1 MRQDISKKFS
11 SGITRREII
20 AATAIVG
27 ISALSSTTRAQA
39 PYPANGQR
47 LSLIVGATAGSGADL
62 TARLTGAMIE
72 REYSGT
78 QVQVINR
85 PGAGTQV
92 AVQAIADAPADGST
106 FGLVSLPT
114 AITLVLDAERKA
126 RFTRTSFL
134 PIANFA
140 YDPGAIAVRSDSPH
154 KTLKDFIEA
163 AKKAPGTVT
172 VGVTGARGR
181 EHLDVIGVE
190 LASGARFNP
199 VFHNDSGLALNNLLG
214 GSINAVQG
222 SVADFVSQVRAGR
235 VRMLAVF
242 DKNRSP
248 FASDVPTGE
257 SQGFAMFTGTSRGY
271 AFPANTPR
279 YMAERLSAAIGKAS
293 QSPEEQKRIQDM
305 GLELRFMDATAYA
318 RYWDEE
324 VVRITTLMKRIA

>member
-1 MRQDISKKFS
+1 MKLGS
-11 SGITRREII
+11 SMHGTTALTRRRMV
-20 AATAIVG
+20 AASALTG
-27 ISALSSTTRAQA
+27 ISAWSTRTRAQA
-39 PYPANGQR
+39 PYPASGQR
-47 LSLIVGATAGSGADL
+47 LSLIVGANAGSGADL

-72 REYSGT
+72 REFAGT
-78 QVQVINR
+78 QVQVVNR

-126 RFTRTSFL
+126 RFTRASFL

-140 YDPGAIAVRSDSPH
+140 YDPGAIAVRADSAH
-154 KTLKDFIEA
+154 KTLKDFVDA
-163 AKKAPGTVT
+163 AKKAAGTVT

-181 EHLDVIGVE
+181 EHLDVIAVE
-190 LASGARFNP
+190 QASGAKFNP

-214 GSINAVQG
+214 GSIDAVQG

-235 VRMLAVF
+235 ARMLAVF

-248 FASDVPTGE
+248 FAPDVPTGE
-257 SQGFAMFTGTSRGY
+257 SQGFAMSTGTSRGY

-279 YMAERLSAAIGKAS
+279 HMAERMSAAIGKAS

-305 GLELRFMDATAYA
+305 GLELRFMDATTYA
-318 RYWDEE
+318 KYWDDE
-324 VVRITTLMKRIA
+324 VVRITALMKSIG